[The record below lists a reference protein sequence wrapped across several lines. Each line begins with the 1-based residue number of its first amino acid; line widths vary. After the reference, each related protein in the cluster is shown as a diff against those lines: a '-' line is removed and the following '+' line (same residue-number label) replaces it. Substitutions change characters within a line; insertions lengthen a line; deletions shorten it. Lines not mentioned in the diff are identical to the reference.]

1 MGLKHLRVLPRSVVV
16 RSARWS
22 DMWATFSRLSP
33 PIPWL
38 KVFTFGRG
46 RHRIK
51 YGINTK
57 RASWASIHISI
68 LNSFLHCW
76 SQRKI
81 YAAGARHNFC
91 DWRIPLFFSL
101 FLRSS
106 ILGVFWG
113 RRREKSD
120 DAEKHSCHRQSSK
133 GPKPRKPV
141 WALCKCICEYGW
153 WFVKWLAHAVSL
165 ISFLTR
171 VITFISSK
179 NLPDSW

>member
-1 MGLKHLRVLPRSVVV
+1 MCCSVGQVIGYVGHLFPPFFCNPLIKSFHFWPLPASLQYQK
-16 RSARWS
+16 SGQ
-22 DMWATFSRLSP
+22 
-33 PIPWL
+33 
-38 KVFTFGRG
+38 GRP
-46 RHRIK
+46 
-51 YGINTK
+51 
-57 RASWASIHISI
+57 SWASIHISI
-68 LNSFLHCW
+68 LLSLHCW

-81 YAAGARHNFC
+81 YASGARHNFC

-153 WFVKWLAHAVSL
+153 WFVICQVACSCR
-165 ISFLTR
+165 FFN
-171 VITFISSK
+171 FISNSRYYVYIK
-179 NLPDSW
+179 